1 VTRNSIKTKKDKR
14 GGIARRMDPR
24 ATLGKNMFSVV
35 DIVDIVEENKIKQS
49 TILKNGFLDYIFSL
63 LYFFG
68 MS

>member
-1 VTRNSIKTKKDKR
+1 
-14 GGIARRMDPR
+14 MDPR